1 MPNPV
6 PIPPCPPPPPPPRPR
21 ICFPRFRVDNIDVRN
36 ITARKMQVND
46 VTQVSD
52 QFGSA
57 SALYGQALARNE
69 SAQAAPSSQTDVAY
83 NRIKI
88 DSNARRSNINVRNIL
103 ADNLQ
108 SNTALQSNTQ
118 KAISQT
124 LGMDPAENL
133 SSQFASNLQNGTA
146 YNWINIVT

>member
-1 MPNPV
+1 MPIC
-6 PIPPCPPPPPPPRPR
+6 IPPAPP
-21 ICFPRFRVDNIDVRN
+21 ICIPLFSVDNIDVRN
-36 ITARKMQVND
+36 ITARKMQAND

-52 QFGSA
+52 QLARA
-57 SALYGQALARNE
+57 SARWGEALAKNE
-69 SAQAAPSSQTDVAY
+69 SAQAAPSTQVDLAY
-83 NRIKI
+83 NKLNI
-88 DSNARRSNINVRNIL
+88 DSNARLSNISVKNIL

-124 LGMDPAENL
+124 LGYDPAKNL
-133 SSQFASNLQNGTA
+133 SSQFASNGQDGTA